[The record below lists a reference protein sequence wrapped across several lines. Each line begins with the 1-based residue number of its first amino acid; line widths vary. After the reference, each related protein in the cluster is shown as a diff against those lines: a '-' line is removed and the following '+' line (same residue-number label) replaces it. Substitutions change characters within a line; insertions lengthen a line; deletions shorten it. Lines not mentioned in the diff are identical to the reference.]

1 MLSLLAAQLKLKVAK
16 DEGKP
21 KNLVWV
27 DVSHFRAIGGDEKLI
42 QKTK

>member
-1 MLSLLAAQLKLKVAK
+1 MLGLLAAQLKLKVAK
-16 DEGKP
+16 HGREP

-27 DVSHFRAIGGDEKLI
+27 DVSHFRDVDDDEKLI